1 MRLSRAPLRRI
12 KDAARRGVRHAKES
26 AEDLKWMVRA
36 TIDPSLRYN
45 PHIEW
50 LFILTLPNA
59 GSTALYKLLSSASS
73 ATSLHPRG
81 EGQWL
86 SARMSAPQ
94 RRWNPNYHPNYAVI
108 RAIWLNEIARR
119 GDGGTI
125 VIEKSPPNM
134 CRHQPL
140 VAAFS
145 LMKTNV
151 ITYTR
156 DPYATCASWH
166 RRYGRS
172 GVAWEWGFDKQP
184 ESEAEYF
191 EALGRLWVERMR
203 MLDNAL
209 QIYELN
215 IRYEDLCAAPAA
227 TIAKIAARV
236 PGLADAN
243 PDILLEVKD
252 YHAQRLTNMNEAQI
266 GALSASQRAFLSAGL
281 RDGASIIEKF
291 GYNLLH

>member
-1 MRLSRAPLRRI
+1 
-12 KDAARRGVRHAKES
+12 
-26 AEDLKWMVRA
+26 
-36 TIDPSLRYN
+36 
-45 PHIEW
+45 
-50 LFILTLPNA
+50 
-59 GSTALYKLLSSASS
+59 
-73 ATSLHPRG
+73 
-81 EGQWL
+81 
-86 SARMSAPQ
+86 
-94 RRWNPNYHPNYAVI
+94 
-108 RAIWLNEIARR
+108 
-119 GDGGTI
+119 
-125 VIEKSPPNM
+125 
-134 CRHQPL
+134 
-140 VAAFS
+140 
-145 LMKTNV
+145 MKTNV